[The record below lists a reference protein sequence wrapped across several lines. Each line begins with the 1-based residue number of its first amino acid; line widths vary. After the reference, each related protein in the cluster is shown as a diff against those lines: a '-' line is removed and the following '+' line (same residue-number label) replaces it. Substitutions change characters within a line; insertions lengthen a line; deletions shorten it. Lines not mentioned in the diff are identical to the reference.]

1 MNRFKCPACGGNQH
15 SATETAEGCIYCG
28 NKELEKMDTLEP
40 EESEIDQT
48 CSIDGVK
55 GFDKDLKCRGFQF
68 EVGKEYEHKGEV
80 RVCRSGFHFCENPM
94 DAFEY
99 YPPGESRYCV
109 VEGDGKIDKGSDDSK
124 VVCSKIRIGAEI
136 GITELVSAGV
146 KFILQKVDWKN
157 AKEFNTDDR
166 SAATNTCDL
175 SAATNTGYWSA
186 ATNTGDWSAAT
197 NTGYG
202 SAAMN
207 TGDLSAATNTGY
219 RSVATNTGD
228 RSVATNTGF
237 GSVASVEGKESVA
250 MAIGYK
256 SKAKG
261 ALGCW
266 IVLAEWDE
274 DGEHIIDVRSTKVDG
289 DIIKADTW
297 YILKDGKFV
306 EEA

>member
-1 MNRFKCPACGGNQH
+1 MNRFKCPRSGENQY

-94 DAFEY
+94 DVFEY

-109 VEGDGKIDKGSDDSK
+109 VEGDGKIDKDSDDSK

-166 SAATNTCDL
+166 SVATNTCDL
-175 SAATNTGYWSA
+175 SAATNTGY
-186 ATNTGDWSAAT
+186 WSAAT

-306 EEA
+306 EVA